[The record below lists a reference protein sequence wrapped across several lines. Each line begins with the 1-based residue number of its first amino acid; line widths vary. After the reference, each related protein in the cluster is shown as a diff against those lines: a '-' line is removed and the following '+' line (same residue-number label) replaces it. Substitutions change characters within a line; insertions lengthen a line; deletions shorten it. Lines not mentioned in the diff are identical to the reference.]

1 MANLRTDLSDS
12 QSATLKKRHTMN
24 IDVYDTYA
32 TSKAGKTI
40 HFDVF
45 LPSGGNKEAALR
57 HAHAFLKSIGETAEA
72 LKSERCTFCHSER
85 ANPVV
90 EAEIATSGHYILQM
104 EGCPNPY
111 R

>member
-1 MANLRTDLSDS
+1 M
-12 QSATLKKRHTMN
+12 Q

-32 TSKAGKTI
+32 SSKKGHTI

-45 LPSGGNKEAALR
+45 LAHGGNKESALHYAR
-57 HAHAFLKSIGETAEA
+57 HFLESIGESSEN
-72 LKSERCTFCHSER
+72 LKSERCNFCHTES
-85 ANPVV
+85 ANPAI
-90 EAEIATSGHYILQM
+90 AESIERDGCYILQM

>member
-1 MANLRTDLSDS
+1 
-12 QSATLKKRHTMN
+12 MN

-45 LPSGGNKEAALR
+45 LPSGGDKETALR
-57 HAHAFLKSIGETAEA
+57 YAQAFLQSIGETPEA
-72 LKSERCTFCHSER
+72 LRSERCNFCHTER
-85 ANPVV
+85 ASPVV
-90 EAEIATSGHYILQM
+90 EAEIAKSGHYILQM

>member
-1 MANLRTDLSDS
+1 MR
-12 QSATLKKRHTMN
+12 

-32 TSKAGKTI
+32 TSKKGHTI

-45 LPSGGNKEAALR
+45 LPHGSSKETALR
-57 HAHAFLKSIGETAEA
+57 YARQFLDAIGESSEK
-72 LKSERCTFCHSER
+72 LKSERCNFCHTES
-85 ANPVV
+85 ANPTV
-90 EAEIATSGHYILQM
+90 AESIERGGCYILQM

>member
-1 MANLRTDLSDS
+1 M
-12 QSATLKKRHTMN
+12 K

-32 TSKAGKTI
+32 TFKAGNTI

-45 LPSGGNKEAALR
+45 LPHGGSKETAVEYAR
-57 HAHAFLKSIGETAEA
+57 TFPESIGEAADA
-72 LKSERCTFCHSER
+72 LKSERCNFCHTEP
-85 ANPVV
+85 AHPVV
-90 EAEIATSGHYILQM
+90 EAQIAKSGHYILHM

>member
-1 MANLRTDLSDS
+1 M
-12 QSATLKKRHTMN
+12 K

-45 LPSGGNKEAALR
+45 LLSGGSKETAVHYAR
-57 HAHAFLKSIGETAEA
+57 AFLESIGESADA
-72 LKSERCTFCHSER
+72 LKSERCNFCHSET
-85 ANPVV
+85 AHPVV
-90 EAEIATSGHYILQM
+90 EAEIAKSGHYILQM

>member
-1 MANLRTDLSDS
+1 
-12 QSATLKKRHTMN
+12 MN

-45 LPSGGNKEAALR
+45 LPSGGSKETAVKYAR
-57 HAHAFLKSIGETAEA
+57 AFLDSIGEAADA
-72 LKSERCTFCHSER
+72 LKSERCNFCHAE
-85 ANPVV
+85 AAHPVV
-90 EAEIATSGHYILQM
+90 EAKIATSGHYILQM
-104 EGCPNPY
+104 EGCPNPH

>member
-1 MANLRTDLSDS
+1 M
-12 QSATLKKRHTMN
+12 K

-32 TSKAGKTI
+32 TSKTGKTI

-45 LPSGGNKEAALR
+45 LPNGGSKETAVQYAR
-57 HAHAFLKSIGETAEA
+57 AFLESIGEAADA
-72 LKSERCTFCHSER
+72 LKFERCSFCHSEP
-85 ANPVV
+85 APPVV
-90 EAEIATSGHYILQM
+90 EAEIVKSGYYILQM

>member
-1 MANLRTDLSDS
+1 
-12 QSATLKKRHTMN
+12 MN

-32 TSKAGKTI
+32 TSKIGKTI

-45 LPSGGNKEAALR
+45 LASGGNKETAVQY
-57 HAHAFLKSIGETAEA
+57 AHAFLESIGETADA
-72 LKSERCTFCHSER
+72 LKSERCNFCHTEP
-85 ANPVV
+85 AHPVV
-90 EAEIATSGHYILQM
+90 EAAIVKHGHYILQM

>member
-1 MANLRTDLSDS
+1 MVTISNEDA
-12 QSATLKKRHTMN
+12 MN

-32 TSKAGKTI
+32 TSNSGKTI

-45 LPSGGNKEAALR
+45 LPSGGDKETAVRYAR
-57 HAHAFLKSIGETAEA
+57 TFLESIGETAEA
-72 LKSERCTFCHSER
+72 LKSERCNFCHSER

-90 EAEIATSGHYILQM
+90 EIEIAKSGHYILQM

>member
-1 MANLRTDLSDS
+1 M
-12 QSATLKKRHTMN
+12 K

-45 LPSGGNKEAALR
+45 LPNGRSKDTAVQYAR
-57 HAHAFLKSIGETAEA
+57 AFLESIGEAA
-72 LKSERCTFCHSER
+72 DGLKSERCNFCHSE
-85 ANPVV
+85 NTSPFV
-90 EAEIATSGHYILQM
+90 EAEIAKSGHYILQM

>member
-1 MANLRTDLSDS
+1 
-12 QSATLKKRHTMN
+12 MN

-45 LPSGGNKEAALR
+45 LPSGGGKEAALR
-57 HAHAFLKSIGETAEA
+57 YAHAFLQSIGETAQA
-72 LKSERCTFCHSER
+72 LKSERCRFCHTER
-85 ANPVV
+85 ANSAV
-90 EAEIATSGHYILQM
+90 EEEIAKSGHYILQM
-104 EGCPNPY
+104 EGCPNPI